1 MLKDIS
7 DLFVQPVLN
16 VWHIFANYLPN
27 IIAALIFILFGLF
40 MARVLSSVAENF
52 LRRVKLDSYTS
63 RVGVNEVL
71 ARFGLGKSLVT
82 VIGLVIY
89 WSLILVFFVSAANVL
104 NLTVISAILERF
116 VMDFMPR
123 ITAAIFIG
131 FGGLLFAKFLGEVVL
146 NSATANNL
154 RGGRLLS
161 QIVYFTVIVFAAIV
175 ALEQMGI
182 EMKVIRSSL
191 NIILGSLGLAFAIAF
206 GLGAKDA
213 AAALIKTAFQDD
225 KK

>member
-16 VWHIFANYLPN
+16 VWHIFATYLPN

-52 LRRVKLDSYTS
+52 LCRIKLDSYTS

-123 ITAAIFIG
+123 IIAAIFIG

-213 AAALIKTAFQDD
+213 AASLIKTAFQDD

>member
-1 MLKDIS
+1 
-7 DLFVQPVLN
+7 
-16 VWHIFANYLPN
+16 
-27 IIAALIFILFGLF
+27 
-40 MARVLSSVAENF
+40 
-52 LRRVKLDSYTS
+52 KLDSYTS

-82 VIGLVIY
+82 VIGFVIY

-116 VMDFMPR
+116 VMDFMPK
-123 ITAAIFIG
+123 ITAAIFIA
-131 FGGLLFAKFLGEVVL
+131 FGGLLFARFLSEVVS

-154 RGGRLLS
+154 RGGRVLS
-161 QIVYFTVIVFAAIV
+161 QIVYFTVIVFAAII

-182 EMKVIRSSL
+182 AMKTIRSSL
-191 NIILGSLGLAFAIAF
+191 SIVLGSFGLAFAIAF

-213 AAALIKTAFQDD
+213 AASLIKGLFQDE

>member
-7 DLFVQPVLN
+7 NLFVQPVLN

-27 IIAALIFILFGLF
+27 VIAALIFILFGLF
-40 MARVLSSVAENF
+40 IARVFSSVAENF
-52 LRRVKLDSYTS
+52 LRRVRLDSYTS
-63 RVGVNEVL
+63 RVGINEVL
-71 ARFGLGKSLVT
+71 ARFGMGKSLVS
-82 VIGLVIY
+82 VVGFVIY

-123 ITAAIFIG
+123 ITAAIFIA
-131 FGGLLFAKFLGEVVL
+131 FGGLLFAKFLSELVN

-154 RGGRLLS
+154 RGGRALS
-161 QIVYFTVIVFAAIV
+161 QIVYFTVIVFAAII

-182 EMKVIRSSL
+182 AMKTIRSSL
-191 NIILGSLGLAFAIAF
+191 SIVLGSFGLAFAIAF

-213 AAALIKTAFQDD
+213 AASLVKSMFQDD
-225 KK
+225 RK